1 MTRPG
6 AFYGIAWNAARGTA
20 LGHTFMMTMADFGQ
34 PVIDIPPEA
43 GGFNT
48 DALKHEAYRPMIDT
62 EAGLAAAEYLM
73 ELLQYSPPDI
83 LSMSWYE
90 RIRPYAAG
98 EVAMAYGY
106 TLLAPYF
113 ELDPASPAHG
123 RPVICRIRPGRRARR
138 SRPWAGT

>member
-1 MTRPG
+1 
-6 AFYGIAWNAARGTA
+6 
-20 LGHTFMMTMADFGQ
+20 MTMADFGQ

-48 DALKHEAYRPMIDT
+48 DALKHEAYRPMIDS

-90 RIRPYAAG
+90 RIGPTRRASRHGLWLHIAC
-98 EVAMAYGY
+98 ALFRARRHRRHMAR
-106 TLLAPYF
+106 
-113 ELDPASPAHG
+113 PAS
-123 RPVICRIRPGRRARR
+123 CRIRHGPQATPVAPVGGYAMGIPANLPP
-138 SRPWAGT
+138 SE